1 MPKVRAQ
8 FCKSSVVGGVC
19 CLFKG
24 APLDS
29 VEKGVHVGSMLLQ
42 YLWKLGSKKEGYEQ
56 LE

>member
-29 VEKGVHVGSMLLQ
+29 VEKGVHVGSILLQ
-42 YLWKLGSKKEGYEQ
+42 YLWKLGSKKEGCEQ